1 MSDLTAEPTP
11 RDLQAAAWHTRLSQ
25 RSVTTAAIYEFQAW
39 RRDAANAKA
48 YAEVEATWDATKR
61 LANDPDIQ
69 AATAEALRRRPTRA
83 RLRRSGLLGVGPFAI
98 GATALAAAVIAMVAT
113 WLFAQS
119 QPAYETRVGEQRLV
133 VLKDGSR
140 VRLNTNSRLVVRFS
154 PNERRV
160 ILSRGEA
167 FFEAA
172 HNAARPF
179 IVEADGARVR
189 AIGTKFDVRREGDA
203 VKVTLLEGQVRVGQ
217 ADHPSAAILNPNQQ
231 LTVTDAGLTAPR
243 ATDAREAAGWTA
255 GRLTFHAAALEDAI
269 SEVNR
274 YAVHRIELSAPAAVA
289 RQPLSGVF
297 DTGDT
302 NAFVSAVA
310 LEFDLTTTTDPGGGI
325 RLTPRPSAAGG

>member
-1 MSDLTAEPTP
+1 MSDLTANPTP
-11 RDLQAAAWHTRLSQ
+11 RDLEAAAWFNRLH
-25 RSVTTAAIYEFQAW
+25 RPVTTGAVHEFYEW
-39 RRDAANAKA
+39 RRDAANARA
-48 YAEVEATWDATKR
+48 YADVEATWEATKR

-69 AATAEALRRRPTRA
+69 AATAEALRRRPARA
-83 RLRRSGLLGVGPFAI
+83 RLRRPGLLGVGPFAI
-98 GATALAAAVIAMVAT
+98 GATALAAVAIVAVAT
-113 WLFAQS
+113 WLFTQM
-119 QPAYETRVGEQRLV
+119 PTTYETRVGEQRLV

-160 ILSRGEA
+160 VLSRGEA

-189 AIGTKFDVRREGDA
+189 AIGTKFDVRRDADA
-203 VKVTLLEGQVRVGQ
+203 VKVTLLEGQVRVVR
-217 ADHPSAAILNPNQQ
+217 ADHPAAAILNPNQQ

-243 ATDAREAAGWTA
+243 ATDAREAAGWTS
-255 GRLTFHAAALEDAI
+255 GRLTFHGIALEDAI
-269 SEVNR
+269 AEVNR
-274 YAVHRIELSAPAAVA
+274 YAVHRIALAAPASVA

-302 NAFVSAVA
+302 GQFVSAIA
-310 LEFDLTTTTDPGGGI
+310 LEFDLTPTPDSDGAI
-325 RLTPRPSAAGG
+325 RLSPRPSTPGA